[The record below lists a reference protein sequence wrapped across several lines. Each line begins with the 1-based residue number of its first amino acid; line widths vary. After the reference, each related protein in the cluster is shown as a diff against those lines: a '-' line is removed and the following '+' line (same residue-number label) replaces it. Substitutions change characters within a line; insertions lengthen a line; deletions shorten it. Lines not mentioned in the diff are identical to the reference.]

1 MDRRDRSPRWVAREI
16 VSSVKLLKGTM
27 DTVATS
33 PTDRSPHVSTD
44 ETVETAARLRATTT
58 RLFRLMRRHSPAGL
72 SPSLLSALGTV
83 RREGPLPIGALA
95 EVEGIAAPTA
105 TKITDKLCAAGYVE
119 RRTDP
124 TDRRVSLVAMTADGV
139 ALLDGI
145 AARRTA
151 WLTDRLRE
159 LPADERAALL
169 TSLDVLEHL
178 IALGAD
184 APHDDDLLAPHLTKT
199 TP

>member
-1 MDRRDRSPRWVAREI
+1 
-16 VSSVKLLKGTM
+16 M
-27 DTVATS
+27 DTVAPS
-33 PTDRSPHVSTD
+33 PTDRSPRTATD
-44 ETVETAARLRATTT
+44 DTVETAARLRATTT

-105 TKITDKLCAAGYVE
+105 TKITDKLCTAGYVE

-139 ALLDGI
+139 ALLDRI

-184 APHDDDLLAPHLTKT
+184 APHDDAPHDDDDLLAPQPKT
-199 TP
+199 TTP

>member
-1 MDRRDRSPRWVAREI
+1 MDPVTPTAQRPSTDA
-16 VSSVKLLKGTM
+16 
-27 DTVATS
+27 
-33 PTDRSPHVSTD
+33 PTDEV
-44 ETVETAARLRATTT
+44 VETAARLRSTTT

-72 SPSLLSALGTV
+72 SPSQLSALGTV

-95 EVEGIAAPTA
+95 DAEAIAKPTA
-105 TKITDKLCAAGYVE
+105 TKITDKLEAAGLVE

-139 ALLDGI
+139 DLLDRI

-178 IALGAD
+178 IVLGAD
-184 APHDDDLLAPHLTKT
+184 APGDDLPADPPPPTR
-199 TP
+199 